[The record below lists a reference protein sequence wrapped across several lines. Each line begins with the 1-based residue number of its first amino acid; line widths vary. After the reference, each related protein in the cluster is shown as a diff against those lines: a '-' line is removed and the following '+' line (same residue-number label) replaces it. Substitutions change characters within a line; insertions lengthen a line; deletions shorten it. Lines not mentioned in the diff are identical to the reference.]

1 MSEELRL
8 DWSIVPRRVRR
19 MFDQRAEARVTIPA
33 SAELEWRGAAREVPL
48 ANISASGAMIECG
61 ANPHIGERVTLTLA
75 GEAPAEALVRWVRD
89 GRIGLHFA
97 ASVG

>member
-8 DWSIVPRRVRR
+8 DGSIVPRRVRR

-33 SAELEWRGAAREVPL
+33 SAELEWRGAAREVAR
-48 ANISASGAMIECG
+48 ANISASGAMIECS
-61 ANPHIGERVTLTLA
+61 AIPHIGERVTLTLA